1 MESLASGTDP
11 IGERRLTYRAAG
23 VDTRKKDAAL
33 KRPLERLR
41 ETWGT
46 RGNVELEFGHFA
58 NVVVL
63 GSIGIAISTDSIGTK
78 ALLAQLMEKYDTVG
92 IDCVAIN
99 VNDVLCVGAEPQ
111 SMVDYIA
118 VHRIDADVMDGIAK
132 GLAEGARLA
141 GITIVGGESAQLP
154 EMIHGEDEGGG
165 FDLAGTCIGTVT
177 PGAAITGSRMLPGD
191 VIVGLRSSGV
201 HSNGLTLARQVFGVT
216 RDRSVAERRSILAR
230 HHPELGRTLGEEL
243 LSPTRIYVAE
253 VLAMLRAGVDVR
265 GLAHI
270 TGDGLLN
277 LPRLLA
283 DVGYVIDS
291 PPEPQ
296 PIFGMIQSLGS
307 VPGPEMY
314 AVFNMGI
321 GLCLIVPEDD
331 AGSAVSIAAEHGAEA
346 SVIGRVTDDPTRA
359 VELTGPRLRGW
370 RGKGFR

>member
-201 HSNGLTLARQVFGVT
+201 HSNGLTLTLARQVFGVT

-331 AGSAVSIAAEHGAEA
+331 AGSAVS
-346 SVIGRVTDDPTRA
+346 SP
-359 VELTGPRLRGW
+359 GPSRPSTVLKRP
-370 RGKGFR
+370 